1 MVTKQVLEDELKK
14 AMLESDE
21 MKKRSIRLLLANI
34 KMAEIDQGK
43 PLESSDLISVIQK
56 DIKIRHEAID
66 GAEKAGRQEIIDQN
80 KAEITFLESFLPMQ
94 LTEEELSNIVQSA
107 ITESGAASSS
117 DMGKVM
123 KAILPKIKG
132 QASNDA
138 VSKMVKRLLN
148 S

>member
-1 MVTKQVLEDELKK
+1 MVTKQVLEDALKK

-66 GAEKAGRQEIIDQN
+66 GAEKAGRQDIIDQN

-94 LTEEELSNIVQSA
+94 LTEEELSSIVQSA
-107 ITESGAASSS
+107 IIESGAASLS

-123 KAILPKIKG
+123 KVIMPKIKG

-148 S
+148 N